1 MMACCLLHKIY
12 QMIKTNLKLLSRNL
26 YEPFANFFCKFK
38 CQVFVILLLI
48 PIGLSQANLTIGLN
62 EELHLAINE
71 ILITNGNLSIPSSGQ
86 VIGARGSQ
94 IRVSGNW
101 NNYGTFIHNDS
112 EVYIIGV
119 GVSEIKGDSNFHSLI
134 VDLTEIDTTGG
145 KTVLFEK
152 GVTQT
157 VDGLLQLRG
166 DEQTDLMV
174 GSTQD
179 GVNATVDTTN
189 AEVVLSNVIIRDVDL
204 GQSSN
209 QQAALLEILEDSS
222 SSGGANNANTV
233 SVSLAQLE
241 LVATDIQPELLSQY
255 QHRIAIEVTFSNPP
269 TVAQVQSIIESI
281 NRVAEESLQNIFNNS
296 GSSDPAKFNSPSVNP
311 ITLSQLQAVA
321 IDVNPKLLAEYQA
334 AIANHKDLSDPPTI
348 ARVQALIDEVNNRFS
363 AKALA
368 EILEDSVSSGGK
380 GNANGIG
387 ISLAQLQLLS
397 EDINASL
404 LSKYQAA
411 ISNEEHFSNP
421 PTLDQIQALV
431 NLVNSTAS
439 DQALADILDSDNEIN
454 LEQLQTIANNV
465 NPDLLEQYQDAIEN
479 KTDFST
485 PPTLEE
491 VQALINQVNT
501 EAHHQALADILEDS
515 ASGDNNANGEL
526 ISLAQLQAIS
536 GLQNIQI
543 LLLDLYQ
550 QAIQKHE
557 GFSDPVLVAE
567 VQALIDEVNR
577 HLALAMKE
585 ILEDSASTGGDEN
598 ANSIPVSF
606 EQLQNAGLVN
616 IYANLLAY
624 YQDAIAEH
632 KDFDNPPTTMQV
644 QALVNKVNSENGRN
658 PNEKRPMFSEGL
670 IAKNPDIIDDVKKL
684 EASLNKLKC
693 RLEIDPITSE
703 SSYSNCSDSDLTDVI
718 NITGTKPSLGT
729 NDGKLKAGP
738 DNLVYIDFDNDK
750 IPDFVWNPNK
760 DTIERANLVFIAYG
774 DEPLDKVSGFPLG
787 HEKSLSINNS
797 YPRFIVGGPAG
808 HKFKLWGY
816 SGKKFVALTKFI
828 TIPFSG
834 QEEVTAEDYIQ
845 PLDLG
850 NNMVLLKG
858 SLSLPVP
865 LVVPK
870 DIKIDK
876 RANRKQASVGDTV
889 VYSVS
894 LENVSSITQKAIGV
908 NDKLPPGFRYVDGS
922 ARYNGAVIKPVKIS
936 GNSLHFDLGDMES
949 GAKHQLQYQLAIGS
963 GVNFGTYTNT
973 AMAVATL
980 ATVDLSDD
988 IPISAKSQAS
998 VKVVPSAL
1006 FDLATIIGKVYHDR
1020 NGDGQQTK
1028 GEEPLPNVRLF
1039 TSAGQQIQVDQDGQ
1053 YHLPNVIP
1061 GRMVIRLDET
1071 SLPVGA
1077 SVVGRLSKLVD
1088 IRPGIPS
1095 KVNFGVQLPKN
1106 SNGITPNTM
1115 VIRQLSDKPS
1125 PRMNLAIF
1133 GHAIV
1138 NPSSKLFVDPL
1149 EIYLHSNFAAFVN
1162 NWTVI
1167 IREEV
1172 NGKTVKTFTGSREEL
1187 FKPILW
1193 VGDSDNGMQTKPGH
1207 FSLQLKVTDQYDR
1220 QAITRKIPI
1229 ILHAGEVDKQ
1239 ISNKTINVTR
1249 EDMLLALPQGDKTER
1264 NDMRI
1269 KGKALH
1275 ISGQGFNAININKD
1289 GNLLFSMP
1297 HLVSDITSASDVLE
1311 QGIKAG
1317 KPVTE
1322 LILPRDK
1329 FRLTAI
1335 LIKQQDGL
1343 SQIKQEPI
1351 IEGGNNE

>member
-1 MMACCLLHKIY
+1 MGVVIIFLIPAAISQADLIIQSQERM
-12 QMIKTNLKLLSRNL
+12 LLSDG
-26 YEPFANFFCKFK
+26 E
-38 CQVFVILLLI
+38 LLQLDGDLRI
-48 PIGLSQANLTIGLN
+48 AENG
-62 EELHLAINE
+62 HLA
-71 ILITNGNLSIPSSGQ
+71 
-86 VIGARGSQ
+86 GASGSQ
-94 IRVSGNW
+94 IRVLGNW
-101 NNYGTFIHNDS
+101 NNDGTFIHNDS
-112 EVYIIGV
+112 QIYFTGAGESKITG
-119 GVSEIKGDSNFHSLI
+119 ENNFHSLI
-134 VDLTEIDTTGG
+134 VDLTEVDTTGG
-145 KTVLFEK
+145 KTLLFEQ
-152 GVTQT
+152 GVTQK
-157 VDGLLQLRG
+157 VDNLLQLSG

-334 AIANHKDLSDPPTI
+334 AIANHKDFSDPPTI

-644 QALVNKVNSENGRN
+644 QALINQINDENGIKVVKV
-658 PNEKRPMFSEGL
+658 PVFPKGL
-670 IAKNPDIIDDVKKL
+670 TTQNQDLIDDVIELQEPLSKL
-684 EASLNKLKC
+684 TC
-693 RLEIDPITSE
+693 QLEIDPTTSN
-703 SSYSNCSDSDLTDVI
+703 SNYTNCSDSDLTDMI
-718 NITGTKPSLGT
+718 SITANKPELGAK
-729 NDGKLKAGP
+729 DGILQAGK
-738 DNLVYIDFDNDK
+738 NNFVYIDVNGDK
-750 IPDFVWNPNK
+750 QPDYVWNPDQN
-760 DTIERANLVFIAYG
+760 TIERANLIFIAY
-774 DEPLDKVSGFPLG
+774 DDKPLDKVSGYPLG
-787 HEKSLSINNS
+787 HERSLSIS
-797 YPRFIVGGPAG
+797 VSRPYFLVGGPAG

-816 SGKKFVALTKFI
+816 SGEEFVALTEYI
-828 TIPFSG
+828 TIPFRG
-834 QEEVTAEDYIQ
+834 QKEVTAKDYIR

-988 IPISAKSQAS
+988 IPISAESQAS

-1077 SVVGRLSKLVD
+1077 SVMGRLSKLVD

-1095 KVNFGVQLPKN
+1095 KVNFGVQLPEN

-1167 IREEV
+1167 IRDEV

>member
-1 MMACCLLHKIY
+1 MGVVIIFLIPAAISQADLIIQSQERMLLSDGEL
-12 QMIKTNLKLLSRNL
+12 LKLDGDLRIAEN
-26 YEPFANFFCKFK
+26 
-38 CQVFVILLLI
+38 
-48 PIGLSQANLTIGLN
+48 G
-62 EELHLAINE
+62 HLA
-71 ILITNGNLSIPSSGQ
+71 
-86 VIGARGSQ
+86 GASGSQ
-94 IRVSGNW
+94 IRVLGNW
-101 NNYGTFIHNDS
+101 NNDGTFIHNDS
-112 EVYIIGV
+112 QIYFTGAGESKITG
-119 GVSEIKGDSNFHSLI
+119 ENNFHSLI
-134 VDLTEIDTTGG
+134 VDLTEVDTTGG
-145 KTVLFEK
+145 KTLLFEQ

-157 VDGLLQLRG
+157 VDNLLQLSG

-204 GQSSN
+204 GQASN
-209 QQAALLEILEDSS
+209 QLTALLEILEDSP
-222 SSGGANNANTV
+222 SSGGANNANKV

-241 LVATDIQPELLSQY
+241 LVATNIQSELLSQY
-255 QHRIAIEVTFSNPP
+255 QHRIAIEGNFSNPP
-269 TVAQVQSIIESI
+269 TVAEVQSIIESI
-281 NRVAEESLQNIFNNS
+281 NRVAKESLQNIFNNS
-296 GSSDPAKFNSPSVNP
+296 GSGDPAEFNSPSVKP

-321 IDVNPKLLAEYQA
+321 IDVNPKLLAEYQDE
-334 AIANHKDLSDPPTI
+334 IADHKDFSEPPTI
-348 ARVQALIDEVNNRFS
+348 AQVQALVDEVNNRFS

-368 EILEDSVSSGGK
+368 EILEDSLPPSGQ
-380 GNANGIG
+380 GNANGIA

-397 EDINASL
+397 EDINTSL
-404 LSKYQAA
+404 LVQYQAA
-411 ISNEEHFSNP
+411 IANHKNFSDP
-421 PTLDQIQALV
+421 PTLDQVQALV
-431 NLVNSTAS
+431 NLVNSAAS

-465 NPDLLEQYQDAIEN
+465 NPDLLEQYQHAIEN

-491 VQALINQVNT
+491 VQALIDQVNT
-501 EAHHQALADILEDS
+501 NTHHQALADILEDS

-526 ISLAQLQAIS
+526 VSLAQLQAIS

-550 QAIQKHE
+550 QAIQEHD

-567 VQALIDEVNR
+567 VQALIDQVNR
-577 HLALAMKE
+577 HFALAMAE

-606 EQLQNAGLVN
+606 EQLQQAGLVN
-616 IYANLLAY
+616 IHEDLLAA
-624 YQDAIAEH
+624 YQRAIAEH
-632 KDFDNPPTTMQV
+632 KDFDNPPMSMQV
-644 QALVNKVNSENGRN
+644 QALVNKVNSVNGKN
-658 PNEKRPMFSEGL
+658 PNEKRPTLPEGL
-670 IAKNPDIIDDVKKL
+670 IVKNQNTIDAVKKL

-693 RLEIDPITSE
+693 QLEIDPITSE
-703 SSYSNCSDSDLTDVI
+703 SSYSNCSDSDPSDKPRITVDNDDLGDKDGVLT
-718 NITGTKPSLGT
+718 LGGQT
-729 NDGKLKAGP
+729 Y
-738 DNLVYIDFDNDK
+738 VYIDIDGDNK
-750 IPDFVWNPNK
+750 PDYVWNTNQ
-760 DTIERANLVFIAYG
+760 DTLELANLVFIAYG
-774 DEPLDKVSGFPLG
+774 DGDEPLDKVSGYPLG
-787 HEKSLSINNS
+787 HDNSLHIDDSR
-797 YPRFIVGGPAG
+797 PELKVGGPAG

-816 SGKKFVALTKFI
+816 SGKKFVALTKYI

-834 QEEVTAEDYIQ
+834 QKVVTAEDYIS

-850 NNMVLLKG
+850 INMVVLKG
-858 SLSLPVP
+858 SLSIPIP

-894 LENVSSITQKAIGV
+894 LENASSITQKAIGV
-908 NDKLPPGFRYVDGS
+908 TDKLPPGFRYVDGS

-988 IPISAKSQAS
+988 IPLSAESKAS

-1020 NGDGQQTK
+1020 NGDGQQTR

-1095 KVNFGVQLPKN
+1095 KVNFGVQLPEN
-1106 SNGITPNTM
+1106 SDGITPNTM

-1297 HLVSDITSASDVLE
+1297 HLVSDITSANDVLE

-1317 KPVTE
+1317 EPVTE